1 MTKTRTITLAL
12 LLILLISACSNPV
25 EQPADI
31 PTLPA
36 APLATAT
43 AVPLPTP
50 TATMPPP
57 TDVMINDGEFAL
69 FIGDYQRAQSF
80 FQDAVSQDTVSQ
92 NDNGEFTAQAQL
104 GLGQVYFLQNQN
116 SLALNQFRLAAQED
130 DEIIAARAQYMLGRT
145 FTRLQRYDEAL
156 DAYQAYL
163 ELRPEL
169 IDSHIHELRGDL
181 FTTLEDHIAARESYQ
196 QAFLT
201 DPNGGTDALAVKVA
215 RAYQSS
221 GDDET
226 ALALYR
232 DIYNQSQNDYTKAQM
247 ALFIGRILLEQNQE
261 EQAFEILLES
271 VENYPIAFDA
281 FTALEILDIYGV
293 AVDDYQRG
301 VVNLNVGNNLLAV
314 EAFDRYLE
322 SGLEE
327 LADSALYYKA
337 LTTRGL
343 GEDEDYRAAIA
354 LWKELIDSFP
364 TSEYYARSWQSIEF
378 THWWYLGDHLA
389 AAETSQD
396 FVAQRPEAPE
406 APDFLFRAGR
416 AYERAGMLQEAA
428 DTWGRVAGEYPESPQ
443 AFQTTYLA
451 GIALV
456 RLGDWE
462 GAQSYFTRSLV
473 VTTEPSDLAAAHL
486 WIGKCQ
492 EARGDISAALD
503 TWKIAQTANPFG
515 HYSIR
520 AEDLLLNQPPF
531 TEPASFELDPD
542 LSPYLP
548 EAENWLRV
556 TFDLS
561 PEINLESPGMLA
573 FDPRFQRGLEFW
585 ALGDY
590 PSGKAE
596 FDSMRLEYAQDPAQ
610 TFRLIPALVE
620 IGLYRSALVASTQ
633 LLRLAGLERGDALT
647 GPEYFSRVRF
657 GAYYLDWVLLA
668 AESRGISP
676 LMILSVMR
684 QESTFEGFI
693 RSGAGARGLMQIMPA
708 TGEEIARNLG
718 WPDDFSVEDLY
729 RPYISIPFGASYLRQ
744 QRQVFERDDF
754 AMLAAYNGG
763 PGNTI
768 AWRKMTPFDDP
779 DLFLEII
786 RFEETRN
793 YIRIINE
800 IHYIYGW
807 LYGEPDER

>member
-1 MTKTRTITLAL
+1 MLKTRLLTLAVL
-12 LLILLISACSNPV
+12 LTLIITACSTP
-25 EQPADI
+25 EQQPAAI

-36 APLATAT
+36 APVSTAT
-43 AVPLPTP
+43 SVPMPTP
-50 TATMPPP
+50 TATLPPP
-57 TDVMINDGEFAL
+57 PEVLVTDGEFSL
-69 FIGDYQRAQSF
+69 FVGDYQSAQSF
-80 FQDAVSQDTVSQ
+80 FQDAVSHSD
-92 NDNGEFTAQAQL
+92 DGEIAAQAQL
-104 GLGQVYFLQNQN
+104 GLGQAYFLQNQI
-116 SLALNQFRLAAQED
+116 SLALNHFRQAALAD
-130 DEIIAARAQYMLGRT
+130 DPVIASRAQYMLGQT

-156 DAYQAYL
+156 DAYQSYL
-163 ELRPEL
+163 TLRPGL

-181 FTTLEDHIAARESYQ
+181 FTTLGDHLAARDSYQ
-196 QAFLT
+196 QAYLT
-201 DPNGGTDALAVKVA
+201 EPSGGTDALAVKVA

-247 ALFIGRILLEQNQE
+247 ALLIGRIHLEQNQN
-261 EQAFEILLES
+261 EQAYEILLES
-271 VENYPIAFDA
+271 VENFPIAYDA

-301 VVNLNVGNNLLAV
+301 MVNINVGSNLLAV
-314 EAFDRYLE
+314 EAFARYLE

-327 LADSALYYKA
+327 LADSALYHKA
-337 LTTRGL
+337 LATRGL
-343 GEDEDYRAAIA
+343 GTEKDYQAAIT
-354 LWKELIDSFP
+354 LWEELIESFS
-364 TSEYYARSWQSIEF
+364 TSEYYANAWQSIEF
-378 THWWYLGDHLA
+378 TLWWFLGDHQTA
-389 AAETSQD
+389 AKISQD

-406 APDFLFRAGR
+406 AADFLFRAGR
-416 AYERAGMLQEAA
+416 AYERAEMLQEAA
-428 DTWGRVAGEYPESPQ
+428 DTWARVAGEYPESTE
-443 AFQTTYLA
+443 AFLTTYLA

-456 RLGDWE
+456 RLGNWE
-462 GAQSYFTRSLV
+462 GAQSLFTRALV
-473 VTTEPSDLAAAHL
+473 LTAEPSELAAAHL

-492 EARGDISAALD
+492 EAQGEIAAALD
-503 TWKIAQTANPFG
+503 SWKIAQTANPFG

-520 AEDLLLNQPPF
+520 AEDLLLDRQPF
-531 TEPASFELDPD
+531 SEPAVYDLDPD

-548 EAENWLRV
+548 EAEAWLRA

-573 FDPRFQRGLEFW
+573 YDPRFQRGLEYW

-590 PSGKAE
+590 PAGKAE
-596 FDSMRLEYAQDPAQ
+596 FDSMRLEYAQDPVQ
-610 TFRLIPALVE
+610 TFRLIPTLVE

-633 LLRLAGLERGDALT
+633 LLRLAGLERGDALS
-647 GPEYFSRVRF
+647 GPEFFSRVRF
-657 GAYYLDWVLLA
+657 GAYYIDWVLPA
-668 AESRGISP
+668 AESRDISP

-684 QESTFEGFI
+684 QESTYEGFI

-718 WPDDFSVEDLY
+718 WPDEFTVDDLD
-729 RPYISIPFGASYLRQ
+729 RPHISITFGASYLRQ
-744 QRQVFERDDF
+744 QRQIFDGDIF

-768 AWRKMTPFDDP
+768 AWRNMTPFDDP

-786 RFEETRN
+786 RFEETRH

-807 LYGEPDER
+807 LYGEPEER